1 MDTDRKT
8 ICAAT
13 AVLCVLGLGTIAS
26 AGVQQFATCQAA
38 HTLAPLL
45 HEVVPAV
52 VNIAV
57 KGSIKE
63 DNPLYKDLFFR
74 QFLHV
79 PKQLEREFQ
88 AAGSGVIVDAD
99 HGYVLTNNHVVE
111 NASEIKVTTKDG
123 RTLDA
128 SLVGLELGVE
138 RSGTALKVTLE
149 IAPQPEASAPKSKN
163 E

>member
-26 AGVQQFATCQAA
+26 AGVPQFATCQAA

-111 NASEIKVTTKDG
+111 NASEIKVLNFISF
-123 RTLDA
+123 RIL
-128 SLVGLELGVE
+128 L
-138 RSGTALKVTLE
+138 
-149 IAPQPEASAPKSKN
+149 IKN
-163 E
+163 LFRFINTMSNCT